1 MKLIAVA
8 VYDSQAK
15 AFNRP
20 YFVQAPGIAIRGFM
34 DEVNRAAQDNI
45 LYQHPD
51 DFTLQQLGFWDE
63 ERGLFENTESQPVL
77 MRGRDAKKD
86 PAN

>member
-1 MKLIAVA
+1 MKLIIVA

-20 YFVQAPGIAIRGFM
+20 YFVQATGIAIRGFI
-34 DEVNRAAQDNI
+34 DEVNRPAQDNI
-45 LYQHPD
+45 LYQHPE
-51 DFTLQQLGFWDE
+51 DFTLNELGKWDE
-63 ERGLFENTESQPVL
+63 ETGEFEGTITQPVL